1 MCGWLLKSNSV
12 PFSTSMSAES
22 LEIRC
27 PPVTRTY
34 LMWDP
39 DQPLDTAALFEPWKS
54 LCPCGEC
61 QIAWFN
67 MFRRWASGNERNDL
81 PLTVWK
87 MVSGHWV
94 FALAARNASQINSQ
108 IIRRNPS
115 FCFCSSMATFI
126 KQVEVG
132 ILFFLSF
139 ESTSIRGRMEQWQWE
154 MDGHPVADASGLL
167 CVGCLTRLIEIDA
180 AYLEVRSE
188 WCFSIA
194 VMLGLSTETAL
205 CQPASLWICGFM
217 TVWVMWRA
225 WPGL

>member
-1 MCGWLLKSNSV
+1 MGHWSLVTICYNVCSAGFSVLAGSMCGWLLKSNSV

-54 LCPCGEC
+54 VCPCREC

-132 ILFFLSF
+132 ILFFWTLN
-139 ESTSIRGRMEQWQWE
+139 
-154 MDGHPVADASGLL
+154 P
-167 CVGCLTRLIEIDA
+167 
-180 AYLEVRSE
+180 
-188 WCFSIA
+188 
-194 VMLGLSTETAL
+194 
-205 CQPASLWICGFM
+205 PASAVEWSNDSGRWMGIPKPTLLDCC
-217 TVWVMWRA
+217 A
-225 WPGL
+225 